1 MHLSSEQTGGR
12 LFLWIRPVV
21 QNKNKQSAKNHYT
34 LVWQGYVFC
43 VQTLLLCGGLSK
55 VVRVQGG
62 DVGHMLSKQNTAFI
76 KFTLMVLLTLKA
88 LLFMI
93 LSVT

>member
-1 MHLSSEQTGGR
+1 M
-12 LFLWIRPVV
+12 
-21 QNKNKQSAKNHYT
+21 QNKSKQSGKNHYAR
-34 LVWQGYVFC
+34 VWHDYIFC

-55 VVRVQGG
+55 IVRVLGG

-76 KFTLMVLLTLKA
+76 KFMLMVLLTLKA